1 MVCACQW
8 GISGI
13 FLGAFVLAAA
23 GVFTAIPMYLDL
35 FKYDW
40 YYMLCIG
47 WACLGAALF
56 VFGCF
61 YELCIK
67 SKPFAREAQY
77 MDVNGVDSEAGVAP
91 APYVMITA

>member
-1 MVCACQW
+1 MPCQCQW

-23 GVFTAIPMYLDL
+23 GVFTCIPLYLDL

-40 YYMLCIG
+40 YYMLCVG
-47 WACLGAALF
+47 WAALGGLLF

-61 YELCIK
+61 YEWCVK
-67 SKPFAREAQY
+67 PKPFAREARY
-77 MDVNGVDSEAGVAP
+77 VDVDGADGEAGTAP
-91 APYVMITA
+91 TPYVMITA